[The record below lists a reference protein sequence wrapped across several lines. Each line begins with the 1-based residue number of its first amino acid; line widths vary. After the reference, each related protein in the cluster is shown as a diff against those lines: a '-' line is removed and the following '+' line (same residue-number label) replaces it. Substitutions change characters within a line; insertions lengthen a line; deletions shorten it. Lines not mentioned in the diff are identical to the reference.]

1 MTDGFRELTRHKQK
15 LAESEC
21 IELLKS
27 TQRGVLSVLGDNG
40 YPYGSPINHFY
51 DEESGKIWFH
61 GGKAGHKVDAMRNCD
76 KVSFCVMDDGR
87 HVGDDWFLTFR
98 SVIVFGRM
106 ELIDDW
112 DTIAG
117 ISRKLSYKFTS
128 DDAYIDEEIRKS
140 GPGTLMY
147 ALNIENMCGKL
158 VRER

>member
-1 MTDGFRELTRHKQK
+1 MTGGFRELTRYRQK
-15 LAESEC
+15 LEENEC

-27 TQRGVLSVLGDNG
+27 TKRGVLSVLGDNG
-40 YPYGSPINHFY
+40 YPYGSPINHYY

-76 KVSFCVMDDGR
+76 KVSFCVMDEGR

-106 ELIDDW
+106 ELIEDR

-117 ISRKLSYKFTS
+117 ISRKLSYKFTD

-147 ALNIENMCGKL
+147 ALTIENICGKL

>member
-1 MTDGFRELTRHKQK
+1 MTGGFRELTRYKQQ
-15 LAESEC
+15 LEESEC
-21 IELLKS
+21 IELLKN
-27 TQRGVLSVLGDNG
+27 TKRGVLSVLGDNG
-40 YPYGSPINHFY
+40 YPYGSPINHYY

-76 KVSFCVMDDGR
+76 KVSFCVMDEGG
-87 HVGDDWFLTFR
+87 HAGDEWFLTFR

-106 ELIDDW
+106 ELIEDW

-117 ISRKLSYKFTS
+117 ISRKLSYKFTD
-128 DDAYIDEEIRKS
+128 DDAYIDEEIRRS

-147 ALNIENMCGKL
+147 ALTIENMCGKL

>member
-1 MTDGFRELTRHKQK
+1 MTDGFRELTRYKQK
-15 LAESEC
+15 LEENEC

-27 TQRGVLSVLGDNG
+27 TKRGVLSVLGDNG
-40 YPYGSPINHFY
+40 YPYGSPINHYY

-76 KVSFCVMDDGR
+76 KVSFCVMDEGR

-106 ELIDDW
+106 ELIEDR

-117 ISRKLSYKFTS
+117 ISRKLSYKFTD

-147 ALNIENMCGKL
+147 ALTIENICGKL

>member
-1 MTDGFRELTRHKQK
+1 MTGGFRELTRYKQQ
-15 LAESEC
+15 LEESEC
-21 IELLKS
+21 IELLKN
-27 TQRGVLSVLGDNG
+27 TKRGVLSVLGDNG
-40 YPYGSPINHFY
+40 YPYGSPINHYY

-76 KVSFCVMDDGR
+76 KVSFCVMDEGG
-87 HVGDDWFLTFR
+87 HAGDEWFLTFR

-106 ELIDDW
+106 ELIEDW

-117 ISRKLSYKFTS
+117 ISRKLSYKFTD

-147 ALNIENMCGKL
+147 ALTIENMCGKL

>member
-1 MTDGFRELTRHKQK
+1 MTGGLRELTRYKQQ
-15 LAESEC
+15 LEESEC
-21 IELLKS
+21 IELLKN
-27 TQRGVLSVLGDNG
+27 TKRGVLSVLGDNG
-40 YPYGSPINHFY
+40 YPYGSPINHYY

-76 KVSFCVMDDGR
+76 KVSFCVMDEGG
-87 HVGDDWFLTFR
+87 HAGDEWFLTFR

-106 ELIDDW
+106 ELIEDW

-117 ISRKLSYKFTS
+117 ISRKLSYKFTD
-128 DDAYIDEEIRKS
+128 DDAYIDEEIRRS

-147 ALNIENMCGKL
+147 ALTIENMCGKL

>member
-1 MTDGFRELTRHKQK
+1 MTGGFRKLTRYKQQ
-15 LAESEC
+15 LEESEC
-21 IELLKS
+21 IELLKN
-27 TQRGVLSVLGDNG
+27 TKRGVLSVLGDDG
-40 YPYGSPINHFY
+40 YPYGSPINHYY

-76 KVSFCVMDDGR
+76 KVSFCVMDEGR

-106 ELIDDW
+106 ELIEDW

-117 ISRKLSYKFTS
+117 ISRKLSYKFTD

-147 ALNIENMCGKL
+147 ALTIENMCGKL

>member
-1 MTDGFRELTRHKQK
+1 MTGGFRELTRYKQQ
-15 LAESEC
+15 LEESEC
-21 IELLKS
+21 IELLKN
-27 TQRGVLSVLGDNG
+27 TKRGVLSVLGDNG
-40 YPYGSPINHFY
+40 YPYGSPINHYY

-76 KVSFCVMDDGR
+76 KVSFCVMDEGR
-87 HVGDDWFLTFR
+87 HAGDEWFLTFC

-106 ELIDDW
+106 ELIEDW

-117 ISRKLSYKFTS
+117 ISRKLSYKFTD

-147 ALNIENMCGKL
+147 ALTIENMCGKL

>member
-1 MTDGFRELTRHKQK
+1 MTGGFRELTRYKQQ
-15 LAESEC
+15 LEESEC
-21 IELLKS
+21 IELLKN
-27 TQRGVLSVLGDNG
+27 TKRGVLSVLGDNG
-40 YPYGSPINHFY
+40 YPYGSPINHYY

-76 KVSFCVMDDGR
+76 KVSFCVMDEGR
-87 HVGDDWFLTFR
+87 HAGDEWFLTFR

-106 ELIDDW
+106 ELIEDW

-117 ISRKLSYKFTS
+117 ISRKLSYKFTD

-147 ALNIENMCGKL
+147 ALTIENMCGKL

>member
-1 MTDGFRELTRHKQK
+1 MTDGFRELTRYRQK
-15 LAESEC
+15 LEENEC

-27 TQRGVLSVLGDNG
+27 TKRGVLSVLGDNG
-40 YPYGSPINHFY
+40 YPYGSPINHYY

-76 KVSFCVMDDGR
+76 KVSFCVMDEGR

-106 ELIDDW
+106 ELIEDR

-117 ISRKLSYKFTS
+117 ISRKLSYKFTD

-147 ALNIENMCGKL
+147 ALTIENICGKL

>member
-1 MTDGFRELTRHKQK
+1 MTSGFRELTRYKQQ
-15 LAESEC
+15 LEESEC
-21 IELLKS
+21 IELLKN
-27 TQRGVLSVLGDNG
+27 TKRGVLSVLGDNG
-40 YPYGSPINHFY
+40 YPYGSPINHYY

-76 KVSFCVMDDGR
+76 KVSFCVMDEGR
-87 HVGDDWFLTFR
+87 HAGDEWFLTFR

-106 ELIDDW
+106 ELIEDW

-117 ISRKLSYKFTS
+117 ISRKLSYKFTD

-147 ALNIENMCGKL
+147 ALTIENMCGKL

>member
-1 MTDGFRELTRHKQK
+1 MTGGFRELTRYKQQ
-15 LAESEC
+15 LEESEC
-21 IELLKS
+21 IELLKN
-27 TQRGVLSVLGDNG
+27 TKRGVLSVLGDNG
-40 YPYGSPINHFY
+40 YPYGSPINHYY

-76 KVSFCVMDDGR
+76 KVSFCVMDEGR
-87 HVGDDWFLTFR
+87 HAGDEWFLTFC

-106 ELIDDW
+106 ELIEDW

-117 ISRKLSYKFTS
+117 ISRKLSYKFTD
-128 DDAYIDEEIRKS
+128 DDAYIDEEIRKA

-147 ALNIENMCGKL
+147 ALTIENMCGKL

>member
-1 MTDGFRELTRHKQK
+1 MTGGFRELTRYKQQ
-15 LAESEC
+15 LEESEC
-21 IELLKS
+21 IELLKN
-27 TQRGVLSVLGDNG
+27 TKRGVLSVLGDNG
-40 YPYGSPINHFY
+40 YPYGSPINHYY

-76 KVSFCVMDDGR
+76 KVSFCVMDEGR
-87 HVGDDWFLTFR
+87 HAGDEWFLTFR

-106 ELIDDW
+106 ELIEDW

-117 ISRKLSYKFTS
+117 ISRKLSYKFTD
-128 DDAYIDEEIRKS
+128 DDAYIDEEIRRS

-147 ALNIENMCGKL
+147 ALTIENMCGKL

>member
-1 MTDGFRELTRHKQK
+1 MTDGFRELTRYRQK
-15 LAESEC
+15 LEENEC

-27 TQRGVLSVLGDNG
+27 TKRGVLSVLGDNG
-40 YPYGSPINHFY
+40 YPYGSPINHYY

-76 KVSFCVMDDGR
+76 KVSFCVMDEGR
-87 HVGDDWFLTFR
+87 HAGDDWFLTFR

-106 ELIDDW
+106 ELIEDR

-117 ISRKLSYKFTS
+117 ISRKLSYKFTD

-147 ALNIENMCGKL
+147 ALTIENICGKL